1 MSLQTSLT
9 TKKGHW
15 SVLFVH
21 DPLQRNKSKFF
32 KIDRPH
38 LAMSID
44 SQDSWWKHTGLKL
57 LDSTSGQ
64 DYSMYQQCRTEHLD
78 ISQHTR
84 KNTILFSEVCII
96 FLNLE

>member
-1 MSLQTSLT
+1 
-9 TKKGHW
+9 
-15 SVLFVH
+15 
-21 DPLQRNKSKFF
+21 
-32 KIDRPH
+32 
-38 LAMSID
+38 MSID

-84 KNTILFSEVCII
+84 KNIFICLKCALYSLISSKDSFNFDKLSFS
-96 FLNLE
+96 